1 MSLSMSEYV
10 FSEESGSG
18 NVSVEGPAGFNV
30 RVVAGMYENS
40 NLATKM
46 RSSLRVFIMGRCK
59 NVLAV
64 AVVLTSKMKSIL
76 SYIANKFLFAVNAL
90 HVPGTVVT
98 LRELYPLSCPGSLA
112 GRALIYAVQCY
123 FV

>member
-76 SYIANKFLFAVNAL
+76 SYIISF
-90 HVPGTVVT
+90 
-98 LRELYPLSCPGSLA
+98 SL
-112 GRALIYAVQCY
+112 Q
-123 FV
+123 